1 MGSTTQLRVLVS
13 YLVARTRSARSDE
26 RGMTTTEVAVLTF
39 LLVGAAIAVMGI
51 IYNAATSNANNIPQ
65 PG

>member
-1 MGSTTQLRVLVS
+1 MGTRSHLRIVVG
-13 YLVARTRSARSDE
+13 YLVARTHSARSDE